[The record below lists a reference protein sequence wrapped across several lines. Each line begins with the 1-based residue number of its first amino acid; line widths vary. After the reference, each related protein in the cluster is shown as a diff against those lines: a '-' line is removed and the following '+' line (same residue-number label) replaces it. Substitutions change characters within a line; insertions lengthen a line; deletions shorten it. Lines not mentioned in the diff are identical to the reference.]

1 MSSRLVSAVVAGLA
15 IAIAPMGASIVSAQT
30 PAPASTAPTAAQL
43 QALISASARE
53 AAAAP
58 GFASMTPAAKLDAIK
73 AAVAKALAASGA
85 SPAMIQAALI
95 QAVASGVISAG
106 VAIAVAASISPEM
119 AQAVSQAPAV
129 VAQLKATGQSATVT
143 GATSDAGNPS
153 VLVNLQGD
161 GGGGGAAATP
171 YDPCAGVIASYCGG

>member
-1 MSSRLVSAVVAGLA
+1 MSAVVAGLA

-43 QALISASARE
+43 QVVISAAARE
-53 AAAAP
+53 AAAVP
-58 GFASMTPAAKLDAIK
+58 GFASMTPTAKLDAIK

-85 SPAMIQAALI
+85 SPAVIQAALI
-95 QAVASGVISAG
+95 QAVSSGIISAG

-119 AQAVSQAPAV
+119 ALAVSQAPAV

-143 GATSDAGNPS
+143 GATSDAGGPS
-153 VLVNLQGD
+153 VLVSLQGD
-161 GGGGGAAATP
+161 GGGGGAPAAP
-171 YDPCAGVIASYCGG
+171 YDPCAGVVASYCGG